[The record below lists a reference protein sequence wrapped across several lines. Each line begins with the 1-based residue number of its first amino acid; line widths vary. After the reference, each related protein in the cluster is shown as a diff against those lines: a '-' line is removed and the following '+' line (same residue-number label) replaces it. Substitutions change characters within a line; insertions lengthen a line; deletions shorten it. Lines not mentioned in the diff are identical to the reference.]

1 MKISKVLIAY
11 DGSKCADAAVED
23 LRRAGLPV
31 KAHVI
36 VMSVIEN
43 WLCDEPLGIEHL
55 ELLAQGASARIHSLM
70 PRWSVELLVS
80 FGSAASVIIEKAEEW
95 RPDLIIV
102 GSHGRGAAGRA
113 FFGSVSQKV
122 AHEARC
128 AVRVAR
134 CHPVEPG
141 APVRLVVGVDGS
153 KGAEAA
159 IGAVAERQWPRGAE
173 ARVVNASWKILT
185 SPSEKTLSYFAELG
199 AGENVR
205 VERMVESAAEKLQ
218 AARLATSVVMEEGE
232 PKRLLLSEA
241 ESWGADCVFVGA
253 RGLGG
258 FGRCLLGSVSSAVAA
273 RAHCSVEIVR

>member
-11 DGSKCADAAVED
+11 DGSKCADAALED
-23 LRRAGLPV
+23 LRRAGLPE
-31 KAHVI
+31 KAHAI

-55 ELLAQGASARIHSLM
+55 ELLDKRASARIHSLM
-70 PRWSVELLVS
+70 PRWSVEPLVS
-80 FGSAASVIIEKAEEW
+80 FGSAAKAIIEKAGEW
-95 RPDLIIV
+95 LPDLIII

-122 AHEARC
+122 AHEAHC

-134 CHPVEPG
+134 GQPAPPG

-159 IGAVAERQWPRGAE
+159 IDAVAERQWPRDAE
-173 ARVVNASWKILT
+173 ARIVSAST
-185 SPSEKTLSYFAELG
+185 RPHFAKRD
-199 AGENVR
+199 AGELVSA
-205 VERMVESAAEKLQ
+205 ERMIESAAEKLQ
-218 AARLATSVVMEEGE
+218 VMGLATSVVIEEEE
-232 PKRLLLSEA
+232 PKQLLLSEA
-241 ESWGADCVFVGA
+241 ENWGADSIFIGA

-258 FGRCLLGSVSSAVAA
+258 FGLCYLGSVSSAVTA
-273 RAHCSVEIVR
+273 RAHCTVEIVR

>member
-11 DGSKCADAAVED
+11 DGSKCADAAIED
-23 LRRAGLPV
+23 LRRAGLPER
-31 KAHVI
+31 AYAI
-36 VMSVIEN
+36 VMSVIES
-43 WLCDEPLGIEHL
+43 WLCEPLSVEHL
-55 ELLAQGASARIHSLM
+55 ELLAQRASARINSLM
-70 PRWSVELLVS
+70 PGWSVEPLVS
-80 FGSAASVIIEKAEEW
+80 FGSAASIIIEKAEEW
-95 RPDLIIV
+95 RPDLIIA
-102 GSHGRGAAGRA
+102 GSHGRSAAGRA
-113 FFGSVSQKV
+113 CFGSVSQKL
-122 AHEARC
+122 AHDAHC
-128 AVRVAR
+128 TVRVAR

-173 ARVVNASWKILT
+173 ARVVNSSWKIPIA
-185 SPSEKTLSYFAELG
+185 PSETALSHFVERD
-199 AGENVR
+199 AGENCGF
-205 VERMVESAAEKLQ
+205 ERMVEAAAEKLQ
-218 AARLATSVVMEEGE
+218 TAGLAISVVTEEEE

-241 ESWGADCVFVGA
+241 ENWGADSIFVGA

>member
-11 DGSKCADAAVED
+11 DGSKCADAALED
-23 LRRAGLPV
+23 LRRAGLPA

-43 WLCDEPLGIEHL
+43 WLCDEPLSIENL
-55 ELLAQGASARIHSLM
+55 ELLAEDASERIHSLM
-70 PRWSVELLVS
+70 PHWSVEPLVS
-80 FGSAASVIIEKAEEW
+80 FGSAASALIEKADEW

-122 AHEARC
+122 AHEAHC

-134 CHPVEPG
+134 CQPVERG

-159 IGAVAERQWPRGAE
+159 IGAVGERQWPRGSE
-173 ARVVNASWKILT
+173 ARIVNASSKIDA
-185 SPSEKTLSYFAELG
+185 SAPGKTLAHFSEWDAVARG
-199 AGENVR
+199 R
-205 VERMVESAAEKLQ
+205 SERMLESAAEKLQ
-218 AARLATSVVMEEGE
+218 AARLATSVVMEEEE

-241 ESWGADCVFVGA
+241 ENWGADSIFVGA

>member
-1 MKISKVLIAY
+1 LIAY
-11 DGSKCADAAVED
+11 DGSKCADEAIED
-23 LRRAGLPV
+23 LRRAGLPER
-31 KAHVI
+31 AYAI
-36 VMSVIEN
+36 VMAVIED
-43 WLCDEPLGIEHL
+43 WLCEPLSVEHL
-55 ELLAQGASARIHSLM
+55 ELLAQRASARINSLM
-70 PRWSVELLVS
+70 PGWSVEPLVS
-80 FGSAASVIIEKAEEW
+80 FGSAASAIIDKADEW
-95 RPDLIIV
+95 PTDLIIV

-122 AHEARC
+122 AHEAHC

-134 CHPVEPG
+134 CHSVEPG

-159 IGAVAERQWPRGAE
+159 IGAVAERRWPRGSE
-173 ARVVNASWKILT
+173 ACIVSASWKILA
-185 SPSEKTLSYFAELG
+185 SPSGKTLSHSAELG
-199 AGENVR
+199 ACENGGA
-205 VERMVESAAEKLQ
+205 ERMIEAAAEKLQ
-218 AARLATSVVMEEGE
+218 AAGIATSVVTEDEE

-241 ESWGADCVFVGA
+241 ESWDADSIFLGA

>member
-23 LRRAGLPV
+23 LRRAGLPEE
-31 KAHVI
+31 AHAVM
-36 VMSVIEN
+36 MSVVED
-43 WLCDEPLGIEHL
+43 WLCEPLSVEHL
-55 ELLAQGASARIHSLM
+55 ELLAQRASARISSLM
-70 PRWSVELLVS
+70 PVWSVEPLVS

-95 RPDLIIV
+95 RPDLIIA

-113 FFGSVSQKV
+113 FFGSVSQKL
-122 AHEARC
+122 AHEAHC

-153 KGAEAA
+153 KGAAAA

-173 ARVVNASWKILT
+173 ARVVNSSWKILA
-185 SPSEKTLSYFAELG
+185 SPSGKTLSHFAERDAGGHGG
-199 AGENVR
+199 A
-205 VERMVESAAEKLQ
+205 ERMVEAAAEKLQ
-218 AARLATSVVMEEGE
+218 TAGIATSVVMEDEE
-232 PKRLLLSEA
+232 PKRLLLREA
-241 ESWGADCVFVGA
+241 EIWGADSIFVGA

>member
-23 LRRAGLPV
+23 LRRAGLPEN
-31 KAHVI
+31 AHAI

-43 WLCDEPLGIEHL
+43 WLCEPLSIEHL
-55 ELLAQGASARIHSLM
+55 ELLAYTASERIHSLM
-70 PRWSVELLVS
+70 PRWSVEPLVS
-80 FGSAASVIIEKAEEW
+80 FGSAASVIIKKADVW

-102 GSHGRGAAGRA
+102 GSHGRSAAGRA
-113 FFGSVSQKV
+113 FFGSVSQKL
-122 AHEARC
+122 AHEAHC
-128 AVRVAR
+128 TVRVAR

-159 IGAVAERQWPRGAE
+159 IGAVAERQWPRGSE
-173 ARVVNASWKILT
+173 ARIINASWKL
-185 SPSEKTLSYFAELG
+185 PVAASEQVLSRLADWSASEN
-199 AGENVR
+199 AGIN
-205 VERMVESAAEKLQ
+205 RMVESAAEKLQ
-218 AARLATSVVMEEGE
+218 AARLATSVVMEEEE

-241 ESWGADCVFVGA
+241 ENWSADSIFVGA

-273 RAHCSVEIVR
+273 RAHCSVEVVR

>member
-1 MKISKVLIAY
+1 L
-11 DGSKCADAAVED
+11 
-23 LRRAGLPV
+23 
-31 KAHVI
+31 
-36 VMSVIEN
+36 SV
-43 WLCDEPLGIEHL
+43 EHL
-55 ELLAQGASARIHSLM
+55 ELLAQRASERINSLM
-70 PRWSVELLVS
+70 PGWSVEPLVS
-80 FGSAASVIIEKAEEW
+80 FGSAASVIIEKSDEW
-95 RPDLIIV
+95 PPDLIIV

-122 AHEARC
+122 AHEAHC

-134 CHPVEPG
+134 CHSVEPG

-159 IGAVAERQWPRGAE
+159 IGAVAERRWPRGSE
-173 ARVVNASWKILT
+173 ARIVSASWQILA
-185 SPSEKTLSYFAELG
+185 SPSGKTISHFADLG
-199 AGENVR
+199 AVEIGGT
-205 VERMVESAAEKLQ
+205 ERMVEAAAEKLQ
-218 AARLATSVVMEEGE
+218 AAGIATSVVTEDEE

-241 ESWGADCVFVGA
+241 ESWDADSIFVGA